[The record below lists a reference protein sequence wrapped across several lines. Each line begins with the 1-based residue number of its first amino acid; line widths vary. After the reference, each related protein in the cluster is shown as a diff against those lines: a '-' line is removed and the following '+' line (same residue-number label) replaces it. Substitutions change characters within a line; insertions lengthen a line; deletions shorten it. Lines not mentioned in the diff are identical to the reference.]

1 LESGK
6 LSKKICLAGMSR
18 GEGWNI
24 RNDPPYLIVMK
35 LPGDQMVTLSNY
47 PSKEIRLAGGAVQDN
62 EM

>member
-1 LESGK
+1 
-6 LSKKICLAGMSR
+6 MSR